1 MTKKLLLGT
10 AIAALTLSGAW
21 AQTSSPTTP
30 SASPP
35 AAADKA
41 DQAKPK
47 MDEANKAGATKDASG
62 KADFVMSQQPDQLL
76 ASNFTGTDVIGSD
89 NKKIGDVSDILF
101 DKDGKIQA
109 YVVSV
114 GGFLGVGAKEIALA
128 PSSFDVTP
136 GENGKAPQLKL
147 STNEKELKSAQ
158 NFKAY
163 EPPRPASTT
172 GAGGT
177 GGGGGLGGRGG
188 GGGGMGR

>member
-21 AQTSSPTTP
+21 AQTTPSPTTP

-35 AAADKA
+35 AAADKS

-89 NKKIGDVSDILF
+89 NKKIGDVSDVLF
-101 DKDGKIQA
+101 DKNGKILA

-114 GGFLGVGAKEIALA
+114 GGFLGMGAKDVALP
-128 PSSFDVTP
+128 PSAFQVESGTNGGAEKLKVSLS
-136 GENGKAPQLKL
+136 EN
-147 STNEKELKSAQ
+147 ELKQAQ
-158 NFKAY
+158 NFKPYA
-163 EPPRPASTT
+163 PPRATTT
-172 GAGGT
+172 GASPRP
-177 GGGGGLGGRGG
+177 LSSPS
-188 GGGGMGR
+188 GGMSPSSGR